1 MRILRIL
8 LENIKFEH
16 TIFALPFAYLGMILA
31 ARGLPTWQQAFWVTM
46 AMVGARTLAMSLNR
60 LIDAE
65 IDARNPR
72 TAGRPLPRGLLR
84 PQAVIGMSLG
94 ALGLFLLSAWMLND
108 LCFRLAPLAIA
119 ILTFYPYTK
128 RFTWLSHWVL
138 GLADAMAPMGG
149 WLAVSPAF
157 TWENITLSAAVAAW
171 ISGFDLI
178 YACQDV
184 DFDRREGLY
193 SIPAQFGVATAL
205 RLSGAMH
212 IFTAALLAILGIS
225 MSLGLPY
232 WLGWLAAVILLTYEH
247 RLVSPNDLSRLDIAF
262 FNVNGY
268 IAIIVFVATLADIL
282 SAV

>member
-1 MRILRIL
+1 MKVIRIL

-31 ARGLPTWQQAFWVTM
+31 ARGLPTWQQAFWVTT

-72 TAGRPLPRGLLR
+72 TAGRPIPRGLLHPR
-84 PQAVIGMSLG
+84 AVIWMSLG

-108 LCFRLAPLAIA
+108 LCFRLAPLAIVV
-119 ILTFYPYTK
+119 LVFYPYTK
-128 RFTWLSHWVL
+128 RFTWLSHWIL

-157 TWENITLSAAVAAW
+157 TWEGILLSAAVAAW

-184 DFDRREGLY
+184 DFDRSEGLY

-205 RLSGAMH
+205 NLSIAMH
-212 IFTAALLAILGIS
+212 MVTALFLAILGLV
-225 MSLGLPY
+225 MALGWPY
-232 WLGWLAAVILLTYEH
+232 WLGWLVAVALLIYEH
-247 RLVSPNDLSRLDIAF
+247 RLVSPDDLSRLDIAF

-268 IAIIVFVATLADIL
+268 IAIIVFLATLAGFL
-282 SAV
+282 MV